1 MRDRARSFS
10 LPRPWWSS
18 FGLCGIVQESR
29 DLPGR
34 ERKEGIMIR
43 ILAQIILRQVGA
55 LKGRR
60 LHEADPLPLLD
71 AATKEAAYVSG
82 ARSQVPAPLP
92 DKVEPDAS
100 MWPEPLAQS
109 LLDLLTVLVQRRV
122 QAALTKEDIH
132 EYDTHHDGSSRA
144 NGLRLR
150 STIDA

>member
-1 MRDRARSFS
+1 M
-10 LPRPWWSS
+10 
-18 FGLCGIVQESR
+18 
-29 DLPGR
+29 
-34 ERKEGIMIR
+34 MIR

-55 LKGRR
+55 SKGRR

-71 AATKEAAYVSG
+71 TATKEAAYVSG

-109 LLDLLTVLVQRRV
+109 LLDLFTVLAQRHV

-132 EYDTHHDGSSRA
+132 EYDPHHDGSSRA

-150 STIDA
+150 STIDAVAGK